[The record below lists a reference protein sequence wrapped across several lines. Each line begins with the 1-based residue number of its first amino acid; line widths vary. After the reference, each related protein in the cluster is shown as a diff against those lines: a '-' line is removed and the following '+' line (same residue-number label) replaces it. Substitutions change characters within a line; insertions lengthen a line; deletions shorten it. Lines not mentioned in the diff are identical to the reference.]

1 MKNPNGYGSIAK
13 LSGNR
18 RKPYIIRKTTGYNDK
33 GYPIYKIIGYTT
45 TKEEALQLLANYNHS
60 PYDVNLH
67 KLTAQELFQMF
78 AQQEFNKM
86 ASSSV
91 QSLKAAW
98 KHCKIIYTL
107 KYKDLKA
114 FHMQECIDKCPRSYS
129 SAPSAPETTKQPFTL
144 EEVEKLWTISK
155 QDWVDSILILIYM
168 GWRISELLSIKS
180 TDIDL
185 INNTIIGGTK
195 TKSGKNRIVP
205 IHSRILPL
213 IQNRVQQN
221 NTYLFGNTDK
231 ACNKI
236 TYYRIWYKIM
246 QQLHLTHTPHE
257 CRHTFR
263 TLLDN
268 TGAIKFLLT
277 YLWDINLKARVN
289 ACIHIKNS

>member
-86 ASSSV
+86 ASPSV

-129 SAPSAPETTKQPFTL
+129 SKNSIKTLFTNLDKFAMKLDIIYKCNSQLISAPSAPETTKQPFTL

-205 IHSRILPL
+205 IHSRILPF

-246 QQLHLTHTPHE
+246 Q
-257 CRHTFR
+257 
-263 TLLDN
+263 
-268 TGAIKFLLT
+268 
-277 YLWDINLKARVN
+277 
-289 ACIHIKNS
+289 